1 MKRKISLHKTIF
13 ILIFTLFVFT
23 RLFRLDSIP
32 FGPHGLHIDEM
43 GAAYDSFCISEYG
56 VDQYHYKMP
65 VYFRCFG
72 ESQDA
77 LYTYLAAILFKF
89 TGVSILAFRLPA
101 VFCAIAG
108 FFALFFLAEL
118 LFKKPYTL
126 LALFL
131 MTIMP
136 VYMMS
141 ERWGLQCYLW
151 LSVSIVSMYFLI
163 KAVSENRATYFFWA
177 GILWGLTL
185 YTYAITYLVIPFFL
199 IVTLLYLAYVNRIG
213 GVKNVLLVAIPFFV
227 LGFPL
232 LIQQLVAM
240 GMIAPFRFMGMI
252 DFWRGESYRSDSVGV
267 SCLLDNLIHSARTF
281 LVSDSI
287 SYNAN
292 ARFGTIYYI
301 SIPFLVI
308 GLIVSIKKLVTSL
321 KARTLDVWC
330 VILIYYVVI
339 RIALLFVYHPN
350 INRANGIYFPYL
362 LFTVL
367 GIEAVV
373 DKLGKRAFLYALTG
387 VYFILFVAFSYY
399 LFSYNG
405 YREDTDMVY
414 LKVDTTPGEALAYA
428 KKNYSEN
435 EIFAV
440 INNDWY
446 TDYIIALFTETSPYD
461 YQNDEEYYDNDKYN
475 GVTWG
480 VLDELDLSGDTVYV
494 VADYSMGHITSYLLT
509 EGFQAD
515 NAFDGY
521 SILHIPESQ

>member
-1 MKRKISLHKTIF
+1 M
-13 ILIFTLFVFT
+13 
-23 RLFRLDSIP
+23 
-32 FGPHGLHIDEM
+32 
-43 GAAYDSFCISEYG
+43 
-56 VDQYHYKMP
+56 
-65 VYFRCFG
+65 
-72 ESQDA
+72 
-77 LYTYLAAILFKF
+77 
-89 TGVSILAFRLPA
+89 
-101 VFCAIAG
+101 
-108 FFALFFLAEL
+108 
-118 LFKKPYTL
+118 
-126 LALFL
+126 
-131 MTIMP
+131 
-136 VYMMS
+136 
-141 ERWGLQCYLW
+141 
-151 LSVSIVSMYFLI
+151 
-163 KAVSENRATYFFWA
+163 
-177 GILWGLTL
+177 
-185 YTYAITYLVIPFFL
+185 
-199 IVTLLYLAYVNRIG
+199 
-213 GVKNVLLVAIPFFV
+213 
-227 LGFPL
+227 
-232 LIQQLVAM
+232 
-240 GMIAPFRFMGMI
+240 
-252 DFWRGESYRSDSVGV
+252 
-267 SCLLDNLIHSARTF
+267 LDNLRHSTSCF

-287 SYNAN
+287 AYNAN
-292 ARFGTIYYI
+292 ARYGTIYYI
-301 SIPFLVI
+301 SVPFLII
-308 GLIVSIKKLVTSL
+308 GLIISIKKSITSL
-321 KARTLDVWC
+321 KTRSLDVWSI
-330 VILIYYVVI
+330 ILVYFLVI

-387 VYFILFVAFSYY
+387 VYFILFIAFSYY

-428 KKNYSEN
+428 KKTYPEN

-515 NAFDGY
+515 NTFDGY
-521 SILHIPESQ
+521 SILHRPESR